1 MTRRAFLLNSL
12 CAAGLIAQE
21 PPVEFVCPMD
31 PDVRSLQ
38 PGRCPRCGMALAPG
52 IPDAL
57 EYRVEL
63 RLRPATLRPGQKAQL
78 AFTVRHPK
86 TGKPVT
92 EFEVMHEK
100 LYHMFLISQ
109 DLEYFV
115 HDHPERAAGGV
126 FRSTQLFP
134 KPGMYRI
141 LSDFYPKGGT
151 PQLIP
156 STVIV
161 PGASIAPG
169 ASLKPDLAPKKSSNL
184 EVDISLEPPQP
195 IAGMKTI
202 MFFELT
208 PGDGIEKYIGA
219 WGHMLAA
226 SQDLI
231 DMVHT
236 HPFLADGGP
245 KMQFNLIFP
254 RPGVYRVW
262 TQFQRNGVVNTVAF
276 NVPVSELK

>member
-1 MTRRAFLLNSL
+1 
-12 CAAGLIAQE
+12 
-21 PPVEFVCPMD
+21 MD
-31 PDVRSLQ
+31 PDVRALE

-52 IPDAL
+52 IPDEL
-57 EYRVEL
+57 EYRVDL
-63 RLRPATLRPGQKAQL
+63 RLRPAAPRAGQKAQL
-78 AFTVRHPK
+78 AFSVRHPK
-86 TGKPVT
+86 TGKLVT
-92 EFEVMHEK
+92 EFEIMHEK

-115 HDHPERAAGGV
+115 HDHPQRGADNV
-126 FRSTQLFP
+126 FRSIQLFP

-141 LSDFYPKGGT
+141 LSDFYPRRGT

-161 PGASIAPG
+161 PGAAIAPG
-169 ASLKPDLAPKKSSNL
+169 ATLRPDLSPKESANL
-184 EVDISLEPPQP
+184 EVALSLEPPQP

-202 MFFELT
+202 MFFDLN
-208 PGDGIEKYIGA
+208 PSAGIEKYIGA

-231 DMVHT
+231 DLVHT

-245 KMQFNLIFP
+245 RMQFNMIFP